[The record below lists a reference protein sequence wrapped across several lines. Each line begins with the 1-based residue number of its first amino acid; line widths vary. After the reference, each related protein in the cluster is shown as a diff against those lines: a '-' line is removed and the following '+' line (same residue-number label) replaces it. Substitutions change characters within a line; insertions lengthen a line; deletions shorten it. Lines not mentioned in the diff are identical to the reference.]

1 MDPDVFKIHVAPV
14 LFGLWPRMSDGGST
28 PLTVEQKK
36 SWVRVVGNY
45 SAEQACEAL
54 RRMFD
59 DGPKYPEPVLLRQK
73 LNSLFGTA
81 QFTESANTNQ
91 ERERWEKRQH
101 EIAQVIDSMTDDQL
115 AGHALMYAASN
126 QNLLWTLAL
135 NPRKDPGLRAAVTI
149 RAEMSLKPD
158 DDAAPDHLGDGK
170 YGIKT
175 IPRQAIDRASRIRA
189 GQEPMPNGGAAFMMA
204 LDPSKQ
210 PSTTKA
216 PEFGRQLPPTVPR
229 GLTI

>member
-1 MDPDVFKIHVAPV
+1 MDPEVFKNHVAPV

-45 SAEQACEAL
+45 SAEQACDAL

-73 LNSLFGTA
+73 LNSMYGTV
-81 QFTESANTNQ
+81 QFLESANTIK
-91 ERERWEKRQH
+91 EREQWEKRQH
-101 EIAQVIDSMTDDQL
+101 EIKLVIDSLTDDQL

-135 NPRKDPGLRAAVTI
+135 NPRKDPGLRAAITI
-149 RAEMSLKPD
+149 RTEMSIGPD
-158 DDAAPDHLGDGK
+158 DDAKADHLGNGK
-170 YGIKT
+170 YGLKQ
-175 IPRQAIDRASRIRA
+175 IPLEAIARAKRIRA
-189 GQEPMPNGGAAFMMA
+189 GQEPMLNGGTAFKMA
-204 LDPSKQ
+204 VNPSLQ
-210 PSTTKA
+210 RSTTKA
-216 PEFGRQLPPTVPR
+216 PEFGRQLPPSVPSGFTR
-229 GLTI
+229 